1 MCSTSWCYGD
11 CDECLADAKWEKEQ
25 EELNAECSYRKECNW
40 VVVDTKNDRCTKCGD
55 TFVYP

>member
-1 MCSTSWCYGD
+1 MCSTSWCYG
-11 CDECLADAKWEKEQ
+11 ECLADAKWEKEQ
-25 EELNAECSYRKECNW
+25 EELNAECPYRKECNW